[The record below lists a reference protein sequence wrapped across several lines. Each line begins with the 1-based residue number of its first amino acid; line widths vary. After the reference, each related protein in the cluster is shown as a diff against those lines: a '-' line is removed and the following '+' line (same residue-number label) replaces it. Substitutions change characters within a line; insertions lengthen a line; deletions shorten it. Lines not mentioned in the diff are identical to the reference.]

1 MEPGSYDIKSNDWIW
16 ERMTTDLN
24 NLCVSPA
31 STVRQAIACID
42 KNGRGIVLITDE
54 DRHLVGTVTDGDI
67 RRAML
72 DLVDLESPVSLL
84 LERRSNS
91 PYPRAV
97 TAPDDASSAY
107 LLTLMQE
114 KVLRQIPLI
123 DKEGRV
129 KGLATVDELL
139 PMQFL
144 PIEAVVM
151 AGGFG
156 SRLRPLT
163 DDLPKPMLLVGG
175 RPLMERIIDQL
186 RSAGIN
192 RINITTHYKPDKIT
206 SYFGDG
212 SAFGVEMN
220 YVNEDLPLG
229 TAGALGLIVPSKET
243 LLVINGDIL
252 THVDFKSMLIYHKEH
267 KADMTVAVR
276 RYEFQVPY
284 GVIECE
290 EETVCRLTEK
300 PQLSFFIN
308 AGIYLIEPDVFE
320 YIPKGQRMDMT
331 DLIQRLLKEGR
342 RVVSFPIREYWL
354 DIGHHASYRQAQ
366 EDVEN
371 GRFGD

>member
-1 MEPGSYDIKSNDWIW
+1 
-16 ERMTTDLN
+16 MTTDLD
-24 NLCVSPA
+24 NLCISPA

-72 DLVDLESPVSLL
+72 DRLDLESPVSLL

-91 PYPRAV
+91 PYPQAV
-97 TAPDDASSAY
+97 TAPDDASSAH
-107 LLTLMQE
+107 LLKLMQE
-114 KVLRQIPLI
+114 KVLRQIPLL
-123 DKEGRV
+123 DREGRV
-129 KGLATVDELL
+129 AGLATVDELL

-163 DDLPKPMLLVGG
+163 DDLPKPMLPVGG

-192 RINITTHYKPDKIT
+192 RVNITTHYKPDKIT

-229 TAGALGLIVPSKET
+229 TAGALGLIAPTKET

-276 RYEFQVPY
+276 RYELQVPY

-290 EETVCRLTEK
+290 EETVCSLTEK
-300 PQLSFFIN
+300 PQLSFFVN
-308 AGIYLIEPDVFE
+308 AGIYLIEPNVFE
-320 YIPKGQRMDMT
+320 YITKGQRMDMT
-331 DLIQRLLKEGR
+331 DLIQRLLVEGR

-371 GRFGD
+371 GRFWD